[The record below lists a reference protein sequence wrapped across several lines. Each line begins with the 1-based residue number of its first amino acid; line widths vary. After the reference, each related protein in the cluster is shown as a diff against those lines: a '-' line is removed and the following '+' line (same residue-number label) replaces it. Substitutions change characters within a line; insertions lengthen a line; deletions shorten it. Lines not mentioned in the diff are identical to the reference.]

1 MSKARRSEAIAAEQS
16 TSDESPTLIGDG
28 GLTGMPRFNEDHPA
42 FKEAARALSR
52 IEERFNLGRS
62 EQYLMRE
69 ALSLQAMALL
79 SQPDIPLSAPE
90 RWSDRRGTKEN
101 PVTFIR
107 RVYANWLGRGLRR
120 SHILA
125 LDKPLY
131 TALGVWLH
139 RHPETGF
146 PELDA

>member
-1 MSKARRSEAIAAEQS
+1 MTRARRSDASTPKQS
-16 TSDESPTLIGDG
+16 TIVESPTLLG
-28 GLTGMPRFNEDHPA
+28 GGVITGMPRFNENHPA
-42 FKEAARALSR
+42 FKEAAGALRR
-52 IEERFNLGRS
+52 IEERFGLGRS

-69 ALSLQAMALL
+69 ALSIQAMTLL

-90 RWSDRRGTKEN
+90 LWSDRRGTKEN
-101 PVTFIR
+101 PVSFIR
-107 RVYANWLGRGLRR
+107 RVYANHLGMGLRR